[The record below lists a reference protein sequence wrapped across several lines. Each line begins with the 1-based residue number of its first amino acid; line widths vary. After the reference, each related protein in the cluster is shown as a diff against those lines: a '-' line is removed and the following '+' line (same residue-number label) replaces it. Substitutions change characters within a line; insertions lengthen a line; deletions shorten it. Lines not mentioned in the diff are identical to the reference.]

1 MISRFFASLG
11 RLTIRYPFCTVC
23 IVVSVALAGANVWL
37 RMSVIDLTARQQ
49 EQAREGDNMLK
60 MIARGSQIRAELTA
74 ARAATQRIAANL
86 VVEKNIPENFWYF
99 YKIEQDT
106 QAKLVELQQRPAL
119 LQDTGAPTSYKRV
132 PYVLK
137 FSGPFRSVVSA
148 LEHLEFGPRIGR
160 IDAFQMMR
168 QDPVT
173 DHVTLQLD
181 FELLGVP

>member
-11 RLTIRYPFCTVC
+11 RLTTRYPFCTAC
-23 IVVSVALAGANVWL
+23 IALSVVLVAANVWFRVAL
-37 RMSVIDLTARQQ
+37 TDLAVRQQ
-49 EQAREGDNMLK
+49 DQAREGDNMLK
-60 MIARGSQIRAELTA
+60 MIARGSQMRSELTMV
-74 ARAATQRIAANL
+74 RAATKRIAANL

-119 LQDTGAPTSYKRV
+119 LQDSGAPTSYKRV

-137 FSGPFRSVVSA
+137 FSGSFRSVVAA
-148 LEHLEFGPRIGR
+148 LQHLEFGPRIGR
-160 IDAFQMMR
+160 IDGFQMMR
-168 QDPVT
+168 QDPVNDT
-173 DHVTLQLD
+173 VTLQLD